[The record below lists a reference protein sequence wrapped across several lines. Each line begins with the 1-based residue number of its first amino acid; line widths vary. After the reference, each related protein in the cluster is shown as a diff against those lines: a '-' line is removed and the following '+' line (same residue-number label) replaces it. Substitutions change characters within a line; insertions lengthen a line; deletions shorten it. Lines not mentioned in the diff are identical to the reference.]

1 MKIVDYNTFVK
12 TPKGTLYSTY
22 EPCIFGEIRIKHE
35 VIEDDGFIIDWWYQE
50 LVNNP
55 DWDYAEQYDISSIC
69 KVMEDGLEV
78 PPDFDIL
85 QRDGM
90 HDYDRKFLIYSK
102 EDVQA
107 VINKLKSLLINE

>member
-1 MKIVDYNTFVK
+1 
-12 TPKGTLYSTY
+12 
-22 EPCIFGEIRIKHE
+22 
-35 VIEDDGFIIDWWYQE
+35 
-50 LVNNP
+50 
-55 DWDYAEQYDISSIC
+55 
-69 KVMEDGLEV
+69 MEDGLEV

-90 HDYDRKFLIYSK
+90 YDYDRKFLIYSK